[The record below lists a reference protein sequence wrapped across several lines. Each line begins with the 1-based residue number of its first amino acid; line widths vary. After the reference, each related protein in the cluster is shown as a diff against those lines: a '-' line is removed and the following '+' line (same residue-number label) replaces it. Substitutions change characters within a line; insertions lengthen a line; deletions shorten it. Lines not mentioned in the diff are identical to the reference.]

1 MYKKNFIISILLV
14 ISSVSAY
21 SQDTN
26 IIENTT
32 SETNIA
38 QNGETNTTPIVEEPR
53 ILRDIREMQDDTVRT
68 NNSMFVRAIFGFI
81 VTLLGIYFIFV
92 YFKRKSKKVLGSD
105 SIISVLA
112 TTPVAPNRYISIVE
126 IVGEMYLIAIA
137 DHSITLLSKIEDKDT
152 RDQIRMS
159 FDLSKNNIVEDNFKT
174 IFNNTLLKFREPKV
188 KDKNPLESSSELK
201 ERLKDIGRKK

>member
-1 MYKKNFIISILLV
+1 MYKKNFTIFILLIIS
-14 ISSVSAY
+14 SFSAY

-26 IIENTT
+26 IIDNA
-32 SETNIA
+32 SVETNIA
-38 QNGETNTTPIVEEPR
+38 QNEVTNTIPAQEEPR
-53 ILRDIREMQDDTVRT
+53 ILRDIREMQDDTVKT
-68 NNSMFVRAIFGFI
+68 NSSMFIRAVFGFI
-81 VTLLGIYFIFV
+81 VTLLGIYFIFI
-92 YFKRKSKKVLGSD
+92 YFKRRSKKVLGSD
-105 SIISVLA
+105 SIISILA

-137 DHSITLLSKIEDKDT
+137 DHSITLLSKIEEKDT

-159 FDLSKNNIVEDNFKT
+159 FDLSKNNIVEDSFKT

-188 KDKNPLESSSELK
+188 EDKNPLESSSELK

>member
-1 MYKKNFIISILLV
+1 MYKKCLVIFILL
-14 ISSVSAY
+14 ITLSFSAY

-26 IIENTT
+26 IIDNISTETNINQEE
-32 SETNIA
+32 STNIA
-38 QNGETNTTPIVEEPR
+38 QEEPQ
-53 ILRDIREMQDDTVRT
+53 ILRDIREMQVDTAKT

-81 VTLLGIYFIFV
+81 VTLLGIYFIFI
-92 YFKRKSKKVLGSD
+92 YFRKRSKKVLGSD
-105 SIISVLA
+105 NIISVLA

-126 IVGEMYLIAIA
+126 IVGEMYLIAVA
-137 DHSITLLSKIEDKDT
+137 DHSITLLSKIEDKET

-159 FDLSKNNIVEDNFKT
+159 FDLSKSNVVEDSFKT

-188 KDKNPLESSSELK
+188 EDKNPLESSAELK

>member
-1 MYKKNFIISILLV
+1 MPSF
-14 ISSVSAY
+14 SAY

-26 IIENTT
+26 IIDNIST
-32 SETNIA
+32 ETNIT
-38 QNGETNTTPIVEEPR
+38 QDEEVNTEIPQDEPQ
-53 ILRDIREMQDDTVRT
+53 ILRDIREMQVDTAKT
-68 NNSMFVRAIFGFI
+68 NSSMFVRAIFGFI
-81 VTLLGIYFIFV
+81 ITLLGIYFIFV
-92 YFKRKSKKVLGSD
+92 YFRKRSKKVLGSD
-105 SIISVLA
+105 SIISILA

-126 IVGEMYLIAIA
+126 IVGEMYLIAVA

-159 FDLSKNNIVEDNFKT
+159 FDLSKNNVVEDSFKT

-188 KDKNPLESSSELK
+188 EDKNPLESSTELK